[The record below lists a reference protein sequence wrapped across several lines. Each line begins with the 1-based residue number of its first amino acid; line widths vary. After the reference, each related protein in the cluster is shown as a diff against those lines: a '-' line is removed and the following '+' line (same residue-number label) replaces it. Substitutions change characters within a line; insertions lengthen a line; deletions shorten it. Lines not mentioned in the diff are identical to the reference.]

1 MGSFL
6 ITRRLDIDPA
16 FFDFAQ
22 VSFVLGLLIS
32 SFTIGVSA
40 REFFKSGTRVQFAI
54 CFGVLASLIVGVF
67 LAVQYTFRVPELQF
81 LPDLTFIMMV
91 FSAGFYL
98 REFVAFIAPYVSTPA
113 PTPVEIRIST
123 RVDERLKRR

>member
-16 FFDFAQ
+16 FFDAAQ
-22 VSFVLGLLIS
+22 MYYVLMLLIC
-32 SFTIGVSA
+32 SFAVGVNI
-40 REFFKSGTRVQFAI
+40 REFFKNGGRLQFSI
-54 CFGVLASLIVGVF
+54 CFGVMAFCVVGAF
-67 LAVQYTFRVPELQF
+67 LVVQDAFLVPELQV

-91 FSAGFYL
+91 FSSGFFL
-98 REFVAFIAPYVSTPA
+98 REGLAFIAPFFATPA

>member
-16 FFDFAQ
+16 FFDLAQ
-22 VSFVLGLLIS
+22 VYYVLMLLIC
-32 SFTIGVSA
+32 SFSVGVNI
-40 REFFKSGTRVQFAI
+40 REFFKNGGKLQFSI
-54 CFGVLASLIVGVF
+54 CFGVMALSLVGAF
-67 LAVQYTFRVPELQF
+67 LAVQHAFRVPELQF

-98 REFVAFIAPYVSTPA
+98 REGLAFIAPYVSTPA

-123 RVDERLKRR
+123 RLDERLKQR

>member
-22 VSFVLGLLIS
+22 MYYDLMLLICGFS
-32 SFTIGVSA
+32 IGVNL
-40 REFFKSGTRVQFAI
+40 REFFKNGGKLQFSI
-54 CFGVLASLIVGVF
+54 CFGAMAICVVGAF
-67 LAVQYTFRVPELQF
+67 LVVQHALRVPELQF

-98 REFVAFIAPYVSTPA
+98 REGLAFIAPYVSTPA